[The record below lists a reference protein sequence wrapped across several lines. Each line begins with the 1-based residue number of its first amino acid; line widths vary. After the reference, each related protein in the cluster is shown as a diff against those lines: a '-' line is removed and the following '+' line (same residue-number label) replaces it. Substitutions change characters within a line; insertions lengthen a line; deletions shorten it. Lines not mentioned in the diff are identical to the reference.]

1 MGNNKLQMTNDQ
13 WQMANI
19 HITYHNAN
27 DRGGE
32 SVLERRMK

>member
-27 DRGGE
+27 GRGG
-32 SVLERRMK
+32 SL